1 MAQKSENTVNEQME
15 ELLAVREELKAMQEA
30 LSKQQEDIAKGMEE
44 LKAERLALTEE
55 TSKLLAAKTA
65 LEDVQPVKNGSAKP
79 AKPVKMVKIKIR
91 KDKTLKRDV
100 FVSVNGKTYQIQRG
114 VEVEVPDFVKE
125 VLDNQEKMDSL
136 ALERIE
142 EAVRNFDE

>member
-1 MAQKSENTVNEQME
+1 MAKNEISVDEQMKE
-15 ELLAVREELKAMQEA
+15 METFKEELKAMQEA
-30 LSKQQEDIAKGMEE
+30 LAEQRNEIAREMED

-65 LEDVQPVKNGSAKP
+65 LEQTSAASGTKRED
-79 AKPVKMVKIKIR
+79 KPVKMVKVKLH
-91 KDKTLKRDV
+91 KDKNTKRDV
-100 FVSVNGKTYQIQRG
+100 FVSVNGKTWQIQRG

-125 VLDNQEKMDSL
+125 VLTNTEKMDNL

-142 EAVRNFDE
+142 QAVRNFDE